1 MPFSYFCVCAMETI
15 KIIFPDGIIKEYPR
29 GVSALEIIKDIFPE
43 QNNDAI
49 VSVKIN
55 ERLLDL
61 KAPLE
66 QGGRLEWI
74 SIYSNEGLEILRHS
88 TAHLMAHAV
97 KILFPQAKI
106 TIGPAIKDGFYYDF
120 DYDQGFSADDF
131 PLIEAKMHELVQEDI
146 PIQRIEMKRED
157 ACQLFK
163 EKGEPYKIELLE
175 EIGEDQVSLY
185 RQGDFIDL
193 CRGPHLSSTG
203 KIRAFKLTSVAGAY
217 WHGDERNKMLQR
229 IYGTAFP
236 SPEELEKY
244 LLRLEEARRRDHR
257 RLGRELDL
265 FSINE
270 EAGAGLVIYHPKGA
284 ILRMILEDFE
294 KREHLKRGY
303 QLVIGPQILKLDMWK
318 RSGHFDHYRDKMY
331 FTEVEGQSY
340 ALKPMN
346 CLAHMLI
353 YKSQIRSYRDLPL
366 RYFEMGTVHR
376 HEKSGEL
383 HGLLRVRGFT
393 QDDAHILCTPEQL
406 NGEIKGILNLV
417 RDMMAIFNFPYDLE
431 ISTRPEKGTIGSDED
446 WERATQAL
454 RQALDESS
462 LPYKINEGEGAFY
475 GPKIDVKLKD
485 ALEREWQCAT
495 IQCDFAMPER
505 FDLTY
510 IGKDG
515 QRHRPVMVH
524 RTILGAM
531 ERFIGVLIEH
541 YAGAFP
547 TWLAPVQVIILTVTD
562 PQIPYA
568 EKVYVRLRQEGIR
581 VEKDIR
587 NEKLG
592 LKIREAEL
600 QKIPYMLVIGAK
612 EAQQDLVAPRARSG
626 KTFNPMRIEEFI
638 ELLKKECQVGGE
650 FYS

>member
-1 MPFSYFCVCAMETI
+1 METI
-15 KIIFPDGIIKEYPR
+15 KIIFPDGKIKEYPR
-29 GVSALEIIKDIFPE
+29 GISALEIIKDNFPT

-131 PLIEAKMHELVQEDI
+131 PLIEAKMRDLVQEDI
-146 PIQRIEMKRED
+146 PIQRIEMKREE

-331 FTEVEGQSY
+331 FTEVEGQAY

-406 NGEIKGILNLV
+406 DGEIKGILNLV

-531 ERFIGVLIEH
+531 ERFIGVLVEH

-568 EKVYVRLRQEGIR
+568 EKVYARLRQEGIR

-612 EAQQDLVAPRARSG
+612 EAQQNLVAPRARSG
-626 KTFNPMRIEEFI
+626 KAFNPMRIEEFI